1 MTFKG
6 YKVQW
11 CNCCETA
18 VISCDKCENGSCNGG
33 GCEACSE
40 DFDEFNKISNT
51 ILKCDLP
58 LEDRNTPED
67 QLLIE
72 MFGEQI

>member
-1 MTFKG
+1 MTFRG

-11 CNCCETA
+11 CNLCETA
-18 VISCDKCENGSCNGG
+18 IICCDECEVGSCSGG
-33 GCEACSE
+33 GCSKCSE
-40 DFDEFNKISNT
+40 DFNEFNKISNL

-72 MFGEQI
+72 IFGEQV